1 MNPHQFHA
9 EMGRLQFAEAE
20 IAVKH
25 YRHWDA
31 PRRRLKPRAGR
42 FHLSIGRFGRP
53 VERHA

>member
-25 YRHWDA
+25 YRYWDA